1 MFRED
6 SKLTRKVSKNVKRS
20 AEGKRRIVV
29 KAGTNV
35 LTGGSDGIDLRVM
48 KPLVDQISRL
58 KHDGN
63 EILIVTS
70 GAVAA
75 GREVLGKPEPRR
87 DIPYRQMLAAVG
99 QSRLMNTYQEMFSE
113 HNVVLAQALLTRND
127 IDDWQGYL
135 NVRDT
140 LLSLLSMGVI
150 PVINENDVVNTEE
163 LGAEV
168 FGDNDTLSALVSNL
182 VDADLL
188 IMLTDIDGLYTSDPS
203 IDTDAGFIPIVNED
217 NLNQIMDILGTKET
231 LHSWSRGGIKTKIEA
246 AMLATRW
253 GVEVVIASGLHPDV
267 LYRVVNGDSEG
278 TIFKPSGNKMESR
291 KRWFLSGVSARGKI
305 MVDEGAAEAL
315 RKTGSLLP
323 VGVQEVSGGF
333 QRRDVVLIV
342 DSQGRSVAYG
352 ITNYSV
358 QDVDLIK
365 GLRSSSI
372 EGKLGHEYGA
382 EIVHRNNLV
391 ML

>member
-1 MFRED
+1 MAI
-6 SKLTRKVSKNVKRS
+6 KGSKNVNRS
-20 AEGKRRIVV
+20 TEGKRRIVV

-35 LTGGSDGIDLRVM
+35 LTGGSDAIDLRVM
-48 KPLVDQISRL
+48 KPLVDQIARL
-58 KHDGN
+58 KHEGN

-75 GREVLGKPEPRR
+75 GREVLGNPEPRR

-99 QSRLMNTYQEMFSE
+99 QSRLMHTYQEMFSE
-113 HNVVLAQALLTRND
+113 HKLILAQALLTRND

-140 LLSLLSMGVI
+140 LLSLLSMGVVPI
-150 PVINENDVVNTEE
+150 INENDVVNTEE
-163 LGAEV
+163 LGAEM

-188 IMLTDIDGLYTSDPS
+188 IMLTDIDGLYTSDPR
-203 IDTDAGFIPIVNED
+203 IDESAEFIPLVSEKNV
-217 NLNQIMDILGTKET
+217 NQIIDILGNKET

-278 TIFKPSGNKMESR
+278 TTFKPSANKMESR
-291 KRWFLSGVSARGKI
+291 KRWFLSGVSTKGKI
-305 MVDEGAAEAL
+305 IVDGGAAKAL
-315 RKTGSLLP
+315 KKTGSLLP
-323 VGVQEVSGGF
+323 VGVQEVHGGF

-342 DSQGRSVAYG
+342 DNQGQNVAYG
-352 ITNYSV
+352 IANYSAR
-358 QDVDLIK
+358 DVDLIK
-365 GLRSSSI
+365 GLRSSGI
-372 EGKLGHEYGA
+372 EDKLGHEYGA
-382 EIVHRNNLV
+382 EVVHRNNLV

>member
-1 MFRED
+1 M
-6 SKLTRKVSKNVKRS
+6 TRKVSKNVKRS

-35 LTGGSDGIDLRVM
+35 LTGGSDGVDLRVM

-87 DIPYRQMLAAVG
+87 DIPYRQVLAAVG

-113 HNVVLAQALLTRND
+113 HDLVLAQALLTRND

-150 PVINENDVVNTEE
+150 PVINENDVVAVEE
-163 LGAEV
+163 IGHDV
-168 FGDNDTLSALVSNL
+168 FGDNDSLSALVANL

-188 IMLTDIDGLYTSDPS
+188 
-203 IDTDAGFIPIVNED
+203 
-217 NLNQIMDILGTKET
+217 
-231 LHSWSRGGIKTKIEA
+231 
-246 AMLATRW
+246 
-253 GVEVVIASGLHPDV
+253 
-267 LYRVVNGDSEG
+267 
-278 TIFKPSGNKMESR
+278 
-291 KRWFLSGVSARGKI
+291 
-305 MVDEGAAEAL
+305 
-315 RKTGSLLP
+315 
-323 VGVQEVSGGF
+323 
-333 QRRDVVLIV
+333 
-342 DSQGRSVAYG
+342 
-352 ITNYSV
+352 
-358 QDVDLIK
+358 
-365 GLRSSSI
+365 
-372 EGKLGHEYGA
+372 
-382 EIVHRNNLV
+382 V
-391 ML
+391 MLSDIFTF